1 MLSEIMKKL
10 NEIEIPE
17 QYKSVSA
24 KHAEKTLEDLLFNES
39 QETEEIYD
47 QVWSLLLN
55 DQEKFAKFKIAY
67 EKDKQAIL
75 KNYVK
80 VFKK

>member
-1 MLSEIMKKL
+1 ML
-10 NEIEIPE
+10 NEILKKLKEIDIPAE
-17 QYKSVSA
+17 YKSVSQ
-24 KHAEKTLEDLLFNES
+24 KHAEETLDELIFNAT